1 MEEEYKEVVHM
12 LVQYYMVELYHMVVV
27 DYSQV
32 VHKEEHY
39 MEVGYMAEDY
49 YNQVEDME
57 VEHYKAVEDNLVEV
71 HIQFHYILD

>member
-1 MEEEYKEVVHM
+1 MEEEYKEVGHM
-12 LVQYYMVELYHMVVV
+12 LELYHMVVV
-27 DYSQV
+27 DYNQV

-39 MEVGYMAEDY
+39 MEVGYMVEDY

-57 VEHYKAVEDNLVEV
+57 VEHYKVEEDILVEV